1 MILNTFILTKET
13 ITTFCITVTI
23 SKLTMRYIFSAL
35 SWGNTTTGD
44 PGVDYNEQFRWEEAG
59 AIQDWYKK
67 GLVKGLPYPLLSVA
81 EHFAAEHEG
90 FDWGAKYRAAGYTT
104 STLLW

>member
-1 MILNTFILTKET
+1 MPCN
-13 ITTFCITVTI
+13 
-23 SKLTMRYIFSAL
+23 SFSAL

-59 AIQDWYKK
+59 AIQEWYRK
-67 GLVKGLPYPLLSVA
+67 GLVRGLPYPLLSVA
-81 EHFAAEHEG
+81 EHFAAEHDG
-90 FDWGAKYRAAGYTT
+90 FEWGAKYRAAGYTT